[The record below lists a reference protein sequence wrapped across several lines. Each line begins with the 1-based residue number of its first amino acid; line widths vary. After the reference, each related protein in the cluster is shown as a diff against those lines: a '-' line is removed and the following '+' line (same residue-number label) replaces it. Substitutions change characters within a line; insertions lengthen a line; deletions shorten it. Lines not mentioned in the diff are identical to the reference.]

1 MAGEA
6 SGLTTTATM
15 AMASTKP
22 KNTGALRPMTND
34 ERERERERKRARK
47 EKKLEREAAKNME
60 HDRKQSSWQKFQ
72 AKAVK
77 KKYGVA
83 GDRSMFK
90 TPDDPYAKSTYN
102 WFCTITHTLFFPCV
116 ERMAV
121 GSSGGRGM
129 TKQAPRLKN
138 TYETPDE

>member
-1 MAGEA
+1 
-6 SGLTTTATM
+6 
-15 AMASTKP
+15 MASTKP

-34 ERERERERKRARK
+34 ERERERERKRVRK

-102 WFCTITHTLFFPCV
+102 WFCTITHTLFFFLAWNEWQSDHLEV
-116 ERMAV
+116 AV
-121 GSSGGRGM
+121 
-129 TKQAPRLKN
+129 
-138 TYETPDE
+138 